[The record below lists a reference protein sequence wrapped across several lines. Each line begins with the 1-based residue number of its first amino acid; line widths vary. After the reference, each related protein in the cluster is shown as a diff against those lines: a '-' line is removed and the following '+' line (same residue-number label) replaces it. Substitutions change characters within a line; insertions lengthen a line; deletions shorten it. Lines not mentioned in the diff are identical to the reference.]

1 MYSRVWIFLIF
12 IQSTSIN
19 KVVSDQDFCKIQS
32 NICVRFCPTT
42 KQDHDW
48 KPAIL
53 KKAERNG
60 TGKSLDLNP
69 NCNLTNLF
77 IIDSRKPEFDIDIIS
92 NGNLSWG
99 KEALIFK
106 ICIHVFTKCLFPRRK
121 NLAK

>member
-1 MYSRVWIFLIF
+1 MKSKVGIFLLL
-12 IQSTSIN
+12 IQSTSIH

-32 NICVRFCPTT
+32 NICVRFCPTR

-69 NCNLTNLF
+69 NCNLTNNLF
-77 IIDSRKPEFDIDIIS
+77 IIDSRKPKFHVDIIA

-99 KEALIFK
+99 KGA
-106 ICIHVFTKCLFPRRK
+106 
-121 NLAK
+121 

>member
-1 MYSRVWIFLIF
+1 MYSRVWIFLIL

-19 KVVSDQDFCKIQS
+19 KVVSENDFCKIQS
-32 NICVRFCPTT
+32 NICVRFCPTA

-48 KPAIL
+48 KPTIL
-53 KKAERNG
+53 KEAERNG

-69 NCNLTNLF
+69 NCNLTNNLF

-99 KEALIFK
+99 KGALIFK
-106 ICIHVFTKCLFPRRK
+106 IFMF
-121 NLAK
+121 

>member
-1 MYSRVWIFLIF
+1 MYSKVWIFLLL

-19 KVVSDQDFCKIQS
+19 KVVSEHDFCKIQS
-32 NICVRFCPTT
+32 NICVRFCPTA
-42 KQDHDW
+42 KQNHAW

-53 KKAERNG
+53 KDAERNG

-77 IIDSRKPEFDIDIIS
+77 IIDSRKREFDIDIIS

-106 ICIHVFTKCLFPRRK
+106 I
-121 NLAK
+121 